1 MDIPEYPF
9 PASSSG
15 LTSLRPY
22 PPVTPAPQPPQRF
35 FSTRHHHP
43 GHPKFP
49 ETSLTCPWIDCSV
62 NKFENHFF
70 PLPLPSCPKL
80 PLATTTNKWIF
91 LGVAVNRPEL
101 FLVKICTCW
110 EIYELQ
116 MHMIFLVSK
125 IPYIYIILFLK
136 WFFLGGLWGV

>member
-1 MDIPEYPF
+1 LIVQLTNLKIISFHFPYQAAPNCPE
-9 PASSSG
+9 
-15 LTSLRPY
+15 
-22 PPVTPAPQPPQRF
+22 
-35 FSTRHHHP
+35 
-43 GHPKFP
+43 
-49 ETSLTCPWIDCSV
+49 
-62 NKFENHFF
+62 
-70 PLPLPSCPKL
+70 L